1 MLKRLKQIALNGLKT
16 TGIFTLI
23 QNSRWRRNRLLILAY
38 HGFSLEDEHLWNPE
52 LFMHPDYFRA
62 RMQLLK
68 KRGLAVLPL
77 GEAVQRLYAND
88 LPENCV
94 ALTFDDGYYDFYKRA
109 YPILK
114 EFNFPSTVYLTTF
127 YVNYNRPI
135 FDSVCSYMLWKGRD
149 QTLDLR
155 EITGQDQKL
164 DLSSDASRAA
174 AYDSLVGFARQ
185 QKFSAEEMDDLN
197 ARLARRLKIDYGA
210 LCAKRILHLLTPG
223 EVGQLAAEGVSIEL
237 HTHHHR
243 SPLNQQLFR
252 QEIEENRN
260 NIQGMTGS
268 SALHFC
274 YPSGIFDNAF
284 IRWLKDL
291 SVVSATTCDP
301 GFASRRSHHLL
312 LPRVVDTS
320 LQSLIEFE
328 GWLTGA
334 SALLPRRQKTY
345 NLGAA
350 ESEERNI
357 VSVHG

>member
-1 MLKRLKQIALNGLKT
+1 
-16 TGIFTLI
+16 
-23 QNSRWRRNRLLILAY
+23 
-38 HGFSLEDEHLWNPE
+38 
-52 LFMHPDYFRA
+52 
-62 RMQLLK
+62 
-68 KRGLAVLPL
+68 
-77 GEAVQRLYAND
+77 
-88 LPENCV
+88 
-94 ALTFDDGYYDFYKRA
+94 
-109 YPILK
+109 
-114 EFNFPSTVYLTTF
+114 
-127 YVNYNRPI
+127 
-135 FDSVCSYMLWKGRD
+135 MLWKGRD